1 MIPNVSWLVMV
12 GIILVHPTA
21 ALAYVD
27 PTSGGLLI
35 QLLLGGLAG
44 VAAIARLYWDKIHKV
59 FRRKLKK

>member
-1 MIPNVSWLVMV
+1 MV
-12 GIILVHPTA
+12 GIILVHPTD

-44 VAAIARLYWDKIHKV
+44 LGVIARLYWGKIQNI
-59 FRRKLKK
+59 FRRKP